1 MRHICLLLLILQPAC
16 LSATDV
22 RNILLIVSDDLKAS
36 VLGCYG
42 DKFCKTPNID
52 RLAARGM
59 VFERAYCQ
67 GTVCGPSRQSFMF
80 SRYKGKQGPSL
91 AQHFKENG
99 YYCARVGKI
108 YHMRV
113 PGDII
118 AGTNGIDHPASWTER
133 FNSPGLEAHSPG
145 EYACLSQDHFT
156 RSPHNRE
163 STKMRERMFVT
174 VATDGNGSDQPDHK
188 TASKTIQLLRQHKE
202 EKKGFFIAAGFVR
215 PHYPMVAPK
224 SYFAN
229 YPWQKTPLPHV
240 PDGDLNDIPRE
251 GIAGNRNATSG
262 IGKYP
267 DNQKRMWAGYYA
279 SVEFMDA
286 QVGRILDELDRL
298 SLYDSTAIVFTSD
311 HGYHLGEHTFWEKGN
326 LHEEVTR
333 VPVIL
338 ATPGVQ
344 PGRSHSITE
353 LVDLYP
359 TLAEL
364 AGLPVPE
371 SVEGTSLL
379 PIVKNPEATV
389 KPAALSFAS
398 RGTSLRTPRWHYAR
412 YKTGS
417 EELYDM
423 QADPGQYRNLAK
435 SPKHEPKLKQM
446 QTLLQDR
453 LQASSAN

>member
-1 MRHICLLLLILQPAC
+1 MRALTIILLLTVGLEASQ
-16 LSATDV
+16 V
-22 RNILLIVSDDLKAS
+22 RNVLFLVSDDLKAS

-42 DKFCKTPNID
+42 DQFCKTPNID

-67 GTVCGPSRQSFMF
+67 GTTCGPSRQSFMF
-80 SRYKGKQGPSL
+80 SRYKGKTGPSM
-91 AQHFKENG
+91 AQHFKDNG
-99 YYCARVGKI
+99 YYSARVGKI

-118 AGTNGIDHPASWTER
+118 AGTNGVDHAPSWTER
-133 FNSPGLEAHSPG
+133 FNSQGLEAHTPG
-145 EYACLSQDHFT
+145 KYACLSQNRFT

-174 VATDGNGSDQPDHK
+174 VESDGDGSGQPDHK
-188 TASKTIQLLRQHKE
+188 TASKTIHLLRQHKDE
-202 EKKGFFIAAGFVR
+202 GKGFFIAAGFVR

-224 SYFAN
+224 PYFAN
-229 YPWQKTPLPHV
+229 YPWKDMPLPLV
-240 PDGDLNDIPRE
+240 PDGDLDDIPRA

-262 IGKYP
+262 IGKHT

-279 SVEFMDA
+279 SVEFMDT
-286 QVGRILDELDRL
+286 QVGRILEELDRL

-326 LHEEVTR
+326 LREEVTR

-338 ATPGVQ
+338 AAPGIK
-344 PGRSHSITE
+344 PGRSRSIIE

-359 TLAEL
+359 TLASL
-364 AGLPVPE
+364 AGLSIPNTVQ
-371 SVEGTSLL
+371 GSLL
-379 PIVKNPEATV
+379 QPIIENPQTSV
-389 KPAALSFAS
+389 KPGALSFVG
-398 RGTSLRTPRWHYAR
+398 RGTSLRTPGWHYAR
-412 YKTGS
+412 YKDES

-423 QADPGQYRNLAK
+423 QADPHQYRNLAK
-435 SPKHEPKLKQM
+435 STEHAGQLTQLRK
-446 QTLLQDR
+446 R
-453 LQASSAN
+453 LRARSQAIPNN

>member
-1 MRHICLLLLILQPAC
+1 MRNLALIFLLTAGFLQAE
-16 LSATDV
+16 SV
-22 RNILLIVSDDLKAS
+22 RNVLFLVSDDLKAS

-42 DKFCKTPNID
+42 DKFCKTPNLD

-59 VFERAYCQ
+59 LFERAYCQ

-80 SRYKGKQGPSL
+80 SRYKGRQGPSL
-91 AQHFKENG
+91 AEHFKDNG
-99 YYCARVGKI
+99 HYSARVGKI

-118 AGTNGIDHPASWTER
+118 AGTNGADHPPSWTER
-133 FNSPGLEAHSPG
+133 FNSQGLEAHTPG
-145 EYACLSQDHFT
+145 HYACLSQNHFT
-156 RSPHNRE
+156 RSPHNRQ

-174 VATDGNGSDQPDHK
+174 VQSDGDGSEQPDHK
-188 TASKTIQLLRQHKE
+188 TASKTIQLLRHHKA

-224 SYFAN
+224 PYFDN
-229 YPWQKTPLPHV
+229 YPWQKMPLPHV
-240 PDGDLNDIPRE
+240 PGDDLDDIPRA
-251 GIAGNRNATSG
+251 GLAGNRNATSG
-262 IGKYP
+262 IGKHP

-326 LHEEVTR
+326 LREEVIR

-338 ATPGVQ
+338 AAPGIQ
-344 PGRSHSITE
+344 PGRSRSMAE

-359 TLAEL
+359 TLARL
-364 AGLPVPE
+364 AGLPVPPT
-371 SVEGTSLL
+371 VQGTPLQ
-379 PIVKNPEATV
+379 PILKNPRATI
-389 KPAALSFAS
+389 KPGALSFAG
-398 RGTSLRTPRWHYAR
+398 RGISLRTPGWHYAR
-412 YKTGS
+412 YKDGS

-423 QADPGQYRNLAK
+423 QADPNQYRNLAK
-435 SPKHEPKLKQM
+435 SADNARKLEQLRN
-446 QTLLQDR
+446 LLKTRTQ
-453 LQASSAN
+453 